1 LTQTPSASGK
11 DVHPRF
17 WLGFVPWLL
26 FTLVA
31 HRDSLEAA
39 VVVGIATALVVSLPS
54 FAAGRPKTLE
64 VATIVFF
71 LVLAVVI
78 FATEP
83 GPTSFLD
90 RYARAL
96 AAGGLAIIAFGSLAL
111 GTPFTEQ
118 YAREQV
124 PRERWDSPLFKS
136 LNRRFTALWG
146 AVFVAM
152 ACSHVVA
159 GAIDTHRAETI
170 FNWVIPIALV
180 VWAVKYMQD
189 ARDGSSAEQDQ
200 TKP

>member
-1 LTQTPSASGK
+1 MSPTADASSK

-31 HRDSLEAA
+31 HRDSLQAA
-39 VVVGIATALVVSLPS
+39 VVVGIATALIVSVPS
-54 FAAGRPKTLE
+54 FVAGRPKTLE
-64 VATIVFF
+64 VATILFF
-71 LVLAVVI
+71 AVLAVVI
-78 FATEP
+78 FATDP

-96 AAGGLAIIAFGSLAL
+96 AAGGLAVIAFGSLAL

-124 PRERWDSPLFKS
+124 PRDRWDSPLFKS

-152 ACSHVVA
+152 ACSHVAA

-180 VWAVKYMQD
+180 VWAVKYMDD
-189 ARDGSSAEQDQ
+189 ARKGGAPDQ
-200 TKP
+200 APG